1 MWQQGYLPVADSL
14 AYSALV
20 AALPIITMLVMIGVL
35 RKPPWAAALA
45 GLGTALVVAIGVYGM
60 PTALAISSVTYG
72 AAFGLFPICWIVFW
86 AITLYRL
93 TLESGKFEIIK
104 DNIGGLTSD
113 RRMQAI
119 LIAFALGA
127 FIEGSAGFGTPV
139 AVAATMLVGL
149 GFTRFYAAG
158 ICLLANTAPVAFG
171 SIGIPI
177 IALAGLTGFP
187 EMELSGWVGAL
198 CAPISLFI
206 PAYLIWVMGGFSAV
220 RGVLPAVIICGVAY
234 AVTQFSVS
242 NFIGPELVDITS
254 GLACMVALVLLL
266 MVWKPV
272 DEFRLEGETSATLE
286 LESHGFKSSLHAWS
300 PYLFLVGLVLL
311 WTLPW
316 FKGTVLE
323 TMTMRIE
330 WPGLHNLVARMAPI
344 VGEATPYGAVFTGN
358 WASAAGT
365 ACMFATICSAAVLG
379 VSPGAYVRL
388 LGSVFQQL
396 FLAIVTVASI
406 LGFAFLMNYSGAAA
420 TLGLAFA
427 STGVVFPFF
436 SAILGWLGVFMT
448 GSDVSSNALFANL
461 QVITANQLGLDPVL
475 MASSNSAGG
484 VMGKMISLQ
493 SIAVA
498 GAATLMSSSEQ
509 VRLFRFTLK
518 HSIFLASMMGLLTM
532 AYAYLL

>member
-1 MWQQGYLPVADSL
+1 MWQQVYLPVADSL
-14 AYSALV
+14 ALSAIV
-20 AALPIITMLVMIGVL
+20 AALPIAVMLIMIGIL
-35 RKPPWAAALA
+35 QKPPWAAALA
-45 GLGTALVVAIGVYGM
+45 GLGTALVVAIAVYGM
-60 PTALAISSVTYG
+60 PTALAASSVTYG

-86 AITLYRL
+86 AIVLYRL

-104 DNIGGLTSD
+104 DNIGGLTND
-113 RRMQAI
+113 RRIQAM

-171 SIGIPI
+171 SIGIPV
-177 IALAGLTGFP
+177 IALSGLTGFP
-187 EMELSGWVGAL
+187 VMELSGWVGAL

-206 PAYLIWVMGGFSAV
+206 PAYLIWVMGGVRAV
-220 RGVLPAVIICGVAY
+220 GGVLPAVVVCGVAY
-234 AVTQFSVS
+234 AATQYGVS
-242 NFIGPELVDITS
+242 NYIGPELVDISS
-254 GLACMVALVLLL
+254 GLAGIVAIVLLL
-266 MVWKPV
+266 MVWKPA
-272 DEFRLEGETSATLE
+272 DEFHLEGETGATLE
-286 LESHGFKSSLHAWS
+286 MKSHGFKASLHAWS
-300 PYLFLVGLVLL
+300 PYLFLVVLVLV
-311 WTLPW
+311 WTTPW

-323 TMTMRIE
+323 TITMRIE
-330 WPGLHNLVARMAPI
+330 WPGLHNLVSQMPPV
-344 VGEATPYGAVFTGN
+344 VGEATPYPAVFTGN

-365 ACMFATICSAAVLG
+365 ACMFATMCAAITLR
-379 VSPGAYVRL
+379 VSLGAYIAL

-427 STGVVFPFF
+427 ATGVVFPFF

-448 GSDVSSNALFANL
+448 GSDVSSNALFAPL
-461 QVITANQLGLDPVL
+461 QVITANQLGLDAAL
-475 MASSNSAGG
+475 LASANSAGG

-498 GAATLMSSSEQ
+498 GAATLMSSKEQ
-509 VRLFRFTLK
+509 VKLFHFTLK

>member
-1 MWQQGYLPVADSL
+1 MWQQVYLPVADNL
-14 AYSALV
+14 ALSALV
-20 AALPIITMLVMIGVL
+20 AALPIAVMLVMIGVL
-35 RKPPWAAALA
+35 RKPPWAAAIA
-45 GLGTALVVAIGVYGM
+45 GLGTALTIAIGVYGM
-60 PTALAISSVTYG
+60 PTGLAVSSVTYG

-86 AITLYRL
+86 AIVLYRL

-104 DNIGGLTSD
+104 DTIGGLTSD
-113 RRMQAI
+113 RRMQAM

-198 CAPISLFI
+198 CAPVSLFI
-206 PAYLIWVMGGFSAV
+206 PAYLIWVMGGFKAV
-220 RGVLPAVIICGVAY
+220 NGVLPAVIVCGVSY
-234 AVTQFSVS
+234 AATQYGVS
-242 NFIGPELVDITS
+242 NFIGPQLVDITS
-254 GLACMVALVLLL
+254 GLAAIVALVLLL
-266 MVWKPV
+266 QVWKPA
-272 DEFRLEGETSATLE
+272 DTFRLEGESEATME
-286 LESHGFKSSLHAWS
+286 LKSHGFKPALHAWS
-300 PYLFLVGLVLL
+300 PYLFLVVLVLL

-316 FKGTVLE
+316 FKNSVLE
-323 TMTMRIE
+323 TLTMRIE
-330 WPGLHNLVARMAPI
+330 WPGLHNLIERMPPV

-358 WASAAGT
+358 WGSAAGT
-365 ACMFATICSAAVLG
+365 ACMFSTMLAAATLG
-379 VSPGAYVRL
+379 VAPGTYVRL

-427 STGVVFPFF
+427 TTGVLFPFF

-461 QVITANQLGLDPVL
+461 QVITANQLGLDAAL
-475 MASSNSAGG
+475 MASANSAGG

-509 VRLFRFTLK
+509 VQLFRFTLK
-518 HSIFLASMMGLLTM
+518 HSIFLASIMGLLTM
-532 AYAYLL
+532 VYAYA

>member
-1 MWQQGYLPVADSL
+1 MWQQVYLPVADSL

-20 AALPIITMLVMIGVL
+20 AALPIVVMLVMIGIL
-35 RKPPWAAALA
+35 QKPPWAAAVA
-45 GLGTALVVAIGVYGM
+45 GLGTALVIAIGVYGM
-60 PTALAISSVTYG
+60 PTGLAVSSVTFG

-86 AITLYRL
+86 AIVLYRL

-104 DNIGGLTSD
+104 DTIGGLTSD
-113 RRMQAI
+113 RRMQAM

-139 AVAATMLVGL
+139 AVGATMLVGL

-187 EMELSGWVGAL
+187 EMELSSWVGAL

-206 PAYLIWVMGGFSAV
+206 PAYLIWVMGGLSAV
-220 RGVLPAVIICGVAY
+220 RGVLPAVAVCGISY
-234 AVTQFSVS
+234 AAVQFGVS
-242 NFIGPELVDITS
+242 NFIGPQLVDISS
-254 GLACMVALVLLL
+254 GLAAIVALVLLL
-266 MVWKPV
+266 QVWKPA
-272 DEFRLEGETSATLE
+272 DEFHLEGETGATLE
-286 LESHGFKSSLHAWS
+286 LKSHSFKPALHAWS
-300 PYLFLVGLVLL
+300 PYLLLVVLVLL
-311 WTLPW
+311 WTTPW
-316 FKGTVLE
+316 FKGAVLE
-323 TMTMRIE
+323 TVTMRIE
-330 WPGLHNLVARMAPI
+330 WPGLHNLVARMPPV
-344 VGEATPYGAVFTGN
+344 VGEAAPYGAVFNGN
-358 WASAAGT
+358 WGSAAGT
-365 ACMFATICSAAVLG
+365 ACMFSTMAAAAVLG
-379 VSPGAYVRL
+379 VSPAAYIRL
-388 LGSVFQQL
+388 LGSVFNQL
-396 FLAIVTVASI
+396 FLAFVTVASI

-427 STGVVFPFF
+427 ATGVVFPFF

-461 QVITANQLGLDPVL
+461 QVITANQLGLDAAL
-475 MASSNSAGG
+475 MASANSAGG

-509 VRLFRFTLK
+509 VKLFRFTLK

>member
-220 RGVLPAVIICGVAY
+220 RGVLPAVVVCGVTY

-330 WPGLHNLVARMAPI
+330 WPGLHNLVARMAPV

-427 STGVVFPFF
+427 STGVMFPFF

>member
-1 MWQQGYLPVADSL
+1 MWQQVYLPVADSL
-14 AYSALV
+14 ALSALV
-20 AALPIITMLVMIGVL
+20 AALPIVVMLVMIGVL

-45 GLGTALVVAIGVYGM
+45 GLGTAFTIAIAVYGM
-60 PTALAISSVTYG
+60 PTGLAVNSVTFG

-86 AITLYRL
+86 AIVLYRL
-93 TLESGKFEIIK
+93 TLESGKFEVIK
-104 DNIGGLTSD
+104 DTIGGLTSD
-113 RRMQAI
+113 RRMQAM

-206 PAYLIWVMGGFSAV
+206 PAYLIWVMGGFKAV
-220 RGVLPAVIICGVAY
+220 NGVLPAVIVCGVSY
-234 AVTQFSVS
+234 AVTQYGVS
-242 NFIGPELVDITS
+242 NFIGPQLVDISS
-254 GLACMVALVLLL
+254 GLAAIVALVLLL
-266 MVWKPV
+266 QVWKPA
-272 DEFRLEGETSATLE
+272 DTFRLEGESEATLE
-286 LESHGFKSSLHAWS
+286 LKSHAFKPALHAWS
-300 PYLFLVGLVLL
+300 PYLFLVVLVLL

-316 FKGTVLE
+316 FKNTVLE
-323 TMTMRIE
+323 TLTMRIE
-330 WPGLHNLVARMAPI
+330 WPGLHNLVARMPPV

-358 WASAAGT
+358 WGSAAGT
-365 ACMFATICSAAVLG
+365 ACMFSTMLAAAVLG
-379 VSPGAYVRL
+379 VSPGGYVRL
-388 LGSVFQQL
+388 LGAVFQQL

-427 STGVVFPFF
+427 STGVLFPFF

-461 QVITANQLGLDPVL
+461 QVITANQLGLDAAL
-475 MASSNSAGG
+475 MASANSAGG

-509 VRLFRFTLK
+509 VQLFRFTLK
-518 HSIFLASMMGLLTM
+518 HSIFLASLMGLLTM
-532 AYAYLL
+532 VYAYA